1 MFNKFNKKK
10 ELKPYLSYD
19 LGGYKYD
26 FYYSEG
32 NLNDTYLEVTE
43 KSMRMWS
50 IRIPGNTDIFGM
62 LLLCA
67 MEISKEGG
75 VAGSSSDVEASTERT
90 ILERYGL
97 LMHLCSVALFS
108 NEEFTHDF
116 LEDVSKYINRLE
128 EKSKEIAESITE
140 EDENI
145 SQHIMEAMIRP
156 HDSEDFKA
164 AVSEELDKMLK
175 EETKPNV
182 EEEETKPNVEEN
194 D

>member
-32 NLNDTYLEVTE
+32 NINDTYLEVTE

-50 IRIPGNTDIFGM
+50 MRIPGNTDIFGM

-67 MEISKEGG
+67 MEISSGRSGEGS
-75 VAGSSSDVEASTERT
+75 AEMI

-97 LMHLCSVALFS
+97 LMHMCSVATFV
-108 NEEFTHDF
+108 NKDFTDDF
-116 LEDVSKYINRLE
+116 LNAVSKYVDRLD
-128 EKSKEIAESITE
+128 EKSKENAESITE
-140 EDENI
+140 EEEKA
-145 SQHIMEAMIRP
+145 SQYIMEAMVRP
-156 HDSEDFKA
+156 HDSEEFKA
-164 AVSEELDKMLK
+164 AVSEELDKMLS
-175 EETKPNV
+175 EESTSN
-182 EEEETKPNVEEN
+182 EEDNG
-194 D
+194 

>member
-32 NLNDTYLEVTE
+32 NINDTYLEVTE

-62 LLLCA
+62 LLFCA
-67 MEISKEGG
+67 MEISSGRSGEGS
-75 VAGSSSDVEASTERT
+75 AEMI

-97 LMHLCSVALFS
+97 LMHMCSVATFV
-108 NEEFTHDF
+108 NKDFTDDF
-116 LEDVSKYINRLE
+116 LNTVSKYVDRLD
-128 EKSKEIAESITE
+128 EKSKENAESVTE
-140 EDENI
+140 EEEKA
-145 SQHIMEAMIRP
+145 SQYIMEAMVRP
-156 HDSEDFKA
+156 HNSEEFKA
-164 AVSEELDKMLK
+164 AVSEELDKMLS
-175 EETKPNV
+175 EESTSN
-182 EEEETKPNVEEN
+182 EEDNG
-194 D
+194 

>member
-32 NLNDTYLEVTE
+32 NINDTYLEVTE

-50 IRIPGNTDIFGM
+50 MRIPGNTDIFGM
-62 LLLCA
+62 LLFCA
-67 MEISKEGG
+67 MEISSGRSGEGS
-75 VAGSSSDVEASTERT
+75 AEML

-97 LMHLCSVALFS
+97 LMHLCSVATFV
-108 NEEFTHDF
+108 NKDFTDDF
-116 LEDVSKYINRLE
+116 LNTVSKYVERLD
-128 EKSKEIAESITE
+128 EKSKENAESITE
-140 EDENI
+140 EEEKA
-145 SQHIMEAMIRP
+145 SQYIMEAMVRP

-164 AVSEELDKMLK
+164 AVSEELDKMLS
-175 EETKPNV
+175 EESSSN
-182 EEEETKPNVEEN
+182 EEENG
-194 D
+194 

>member
-32 NLNDTYLEVTE
+32 NINDTYLEITE

-62 LLLCA
+62 LLFCA
-67 MEISKEGG
+67 MEISSGRSGEG
-75 VAGSSSDVEASTERT
+75 STEMI

-97 LMHLCSVALFS
+97 LMHLCSVETFV
-108 NEEFTHDF
+108 NKDFTDDF
-116 LEDVSKYINRLE
+116 LNTVSKYVDRLD
-128 EKSKEIAESITE
+128 EKSKENAESVTE
-140 EDENI
+140 EEEKA
-145 SQHIMEAMIRP
+145 SQYIMEAMVRP

-164 AVSEELDKMLK
+164 AVSEELDKMLSQESTSN
-175 EETKPNV
+175 EEDNGKN
-182 EEEETKPNVEEN
+182 E
-194 D
+194 

>member
-1 MFNKFNKKK
+1 MFKKK
-10 ELKPYLSYD
+10 KNSKKPYLSYD

-32 NLNDTYLEVTE
+32 NLNDTYLDITE

-50 IRIPGNTDIFGM
+50 MRIPGNTDIFGM

-67 MEISKEGG
+67 IEISN
-75 VAGSSSDVEASTERT
+75 GSDECSSDMV

-97 LMHLCSVALFS
+97 LMHLCSVSAFV
-108 NEEFTHDF
+108 NKEFTDDF
-116 LEDVSKYINRLE
+116 LNTVSRYINRLD

-140 EDENI
+140 EDENT

-164 AVSEELDKMLK
+164 AVSEELDKMLSK
-175 EETKPNV
+175 ESTSN
-182 EEEETKPNVEEN
+182 EEDNG
-194 D
+194 

>member
-32 NLNDTYLEVTE
+32 NINDTYLEVTE

-50 IRIPGNTDIFGM
+50 IRIPGNADIFGM
-62 LLLCA
+62 LLFCA
-67 MEISKEGG
+67 MEISSGRSGEGS
-75 VAGSSSDVEASTERT
+75 AEMI

-97 LMHLCSVALFS
+97 LMHLCSVAIFV
-108 NEEFTHDF
+108 NKDFTDDF
-116 LEDVSKYINRLE
+116 LNTVSKYVDRLD
-128 EKSKEIAESITE
+128 EKSKENAESVTE
-140 EDENI
+140 EEEKA
-145 SQHIMEAMIRP
+145 SQYIMEAMVRP
-156 HDSEDFKA
+156 HDSEEFKA
-164 AVSEELDKMLK
+164 AVSEELDKMIS
-175 EETKPNV
+175 EESTSN
-182 EEEETKPNVEEN
+182 EEDN

>member
-32 NLNDTYLEVTE
+32 NINDTYLEVTE

-50 IRIPGNTDIFGM
+50 MRIPGNTDIFGM
-62 LLLCA
+62 LLFCA
-67 MEISKEGG
+67 MEISSGRSGEGS
-75 VAGSSSDVEASTERT
+75 AEML

-97 LMHLCSVALFS
+97 LMHLCSVATFV
-108 NEEFTHDF
+108 NKDFTDDF
-116 LEDVSKYINRLE
+116 LNTVSKYVDRLD
-128 EKSKEIAESITE
+128 EKSKENAESITE
-140 EDENI
+140 EEEKA
-145 SQHIMEAMIRP
+145 SQYIMEAMVRP

-164 AVSEELDKMLK
+164 AVSEELDKMLS
-175 EETKPNV
+175 EESSSN
-182 EEEETKPNVEEN
+182 EEENG
-194 D
+194 

>member
-1 MFNKFNKKK
+1 MFNKLKKKK
-10 ELKPYLSYD
+10 ELKPYLSHD

-67 MEISKEGG
+67 IEISKEGG
-75 VAGSSSDVEASTERT
+75 VEGSSSDVEASSERT
-90 ILERYGL
+90 ILERYGM

-128 EKSKEIAESITE
+128 EKSKEIAESVTE
-140 EDENI
+140 EEEKA
-145 SQHIMEAMIRP
+145 SQYIMEAMVRP
-156 HDSEDFKA
+156 HDSEEFKA
-164 AVSEELDKMLK
+164 AVSEELDKMLSK
-175 EETKPNV
+175 ESTSNE
-182 EEEETKPNVEEN
+182 EEN

>member
-1 MFNKFNKKK
+1 MFNKFNKKKK

-32 NLNDTYLEVTE
+32 NINDTYLEVTE

-67 MEISKEGG
+67 MELSKGG
-75 VAGSSSDVEASTERT
+75 GEGSSESV

-128 EKSKEIAESITE
+128 EKSKEIAESVTE

-145 SQHIMEAMIRP
+145 SQHIMEAMVRP

-164 AVSEELDKMLK
+164 AVSEELDKMLS
-175 EETKPNV
+175 EESKPN
-182 EEEETKPNVEEN
+182 EEEN

>member
-1 MFNKFNKKK
+1 MFNKFKKNK

-19 LGGYKYD
+19 LAGYQYD

-32 NLNDTYLEVTE
+32 NIKDTYLEVTE

-62 LLLCA
+62 LLYCA
-67 MEISKEGG
+67 MKLSNGG
-75 VAGSSSDVEASTERT
+75 GEESTERV
-90 ILERYGL
+90 ILERYGM

-128 EKSKEIAESITE
+128 EKSKENAESVTE
-140 EDENI
+140 EEEKA
-145 SQHIMEAMIRP
+145 SQYIMEAMVRP
-156 HDSEDFKA
+156 HDSEEFKA
-164 AVSEELDKMLK
+164 AVSEELDKMLS
-175 EETKPNV
+175 EESKPN
-182 EEEETKPNVEEN
+182 EEEN

>member
-32 NLNDTYLEVTE
+32 NINDTYLEITE

-62 LLLCA
+62 LLFCA
-67 MEISKEGG
+67 MEISSGRSGEGS
-75 VAGSSSDVEASTERT
+75 AEMI

-97 LMHLCSVALFS
+97 LMHLCSVATFV
-108 NEEFTHDF
+108 NKDFTDDF
-116 LEDVSKYINRLE
+116 LNTVSKYVERLD
-128 EKSKEIAESITE
+128 EKSKENAESITE
-140 EDENI
+140 EEEKA
-145 SQHIMEAMIRP
+145 SQYIMEAMVRP

-164 AVSEELDKMLK
+164 AVSEELDKMLSEK
-175 EETKPNV
+175 STSNE
-182 EEEETKPNVEEN
+182 EEN

>member
-1 MFNKFNKKK
+1 MFKKK
-10 ELKPYLSYD
+10 KNSKKPYLSYD

-67 MEISKEGG
+67 IEISKAGG
-75 VAGSSSDVEASTERT
+75 VAGSSSEVEVSSERT
-90 ILERYGL
+90 ILERYGM
-97 LMHLCSVALFS
+97 LMHLCSVALFV
-108 NEEFTHDF
+108 NKEFTDDF
-116 LEDVSKYINRLE
+116 LNTVSRYINRLD
-128 EKSKEIAESITE
+128 EKSKEIAESVTE

-156 HDSEDFKA
+156 HDPEDFKA
-164 AVSEELDKMLK
+164 AVSEELDKMLSK
-175 EETKPNV
+175 ESTSN
-182 EEEETKPNVEEN
+182 EEDNG
-194 D
+194 

>member
-32 NLNDTYLEVTE
+32 NINDTYLEVTE

-50 IRIPGNTDIFGM
+50 MRIPGNTDIFGM

-67 MEISKEGG
+67 MEISSGRSGEGS
-75 VAGSSSDVEASTERT
+75 AEML

-97 LMHLCSVALFS
+97 LMHLCSVATFV
-108 NEEFTHDF
+108 NKDFTDDF
-116 LEDVSKYINRLE
+116 LNTVSKYVDRLD
-128 EKSKEIAESITE
+128 EKSKENAESITE
-140 EDENI
+140 EEEKA
-145 SQHIMEAMIRP
+145 SQYIMEAMVRP

-164 AVSEELDKMLK
+164 AVSEELDKMLS
-175 EETKPNV
+175 EESSSN
-182 EEEETKPNVEEN
+182 EEENG
-194 D
+194 

>member
-10 ELKPYLSYD
+10 KLKPYLSYD
-19 LGGYKYD
+19 LAGYQYD

-32 NLNDTYLEVTE
+32 NIKDTYLEVTE

-62 LLLCA
+62 LLFCV
-67 MEISKEGG
+67 MEISSGRSGEGS
-75 VAGSSSDVEASTERT
+75 AEMI

-97 LMHLCSVALFS
+97 LMHLCSVVFFV
-108 NEEFTHDF
+108 NKEFTDDF
-116 LEDVSKYINRLE
+116 LNTVSRYINRLE
-128 EKSKEIAESITE
+128 QKSKEIAESVTE

-164 AVSEELDKMLK
+164 AVSEELDKMLS
-175 EETKPNV
+175 EES
-182 EEEETKPNVEEN
+182 KPNVEEN